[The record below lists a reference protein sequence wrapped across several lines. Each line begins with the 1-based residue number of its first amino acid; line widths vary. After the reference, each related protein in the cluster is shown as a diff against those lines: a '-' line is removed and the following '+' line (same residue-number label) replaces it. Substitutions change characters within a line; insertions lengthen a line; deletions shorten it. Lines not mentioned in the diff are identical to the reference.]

1 MFAKEC
7 LFCKIIAGD
16 IPADIVYSDD
26 QVLVFRDINP
36 QAPIHILL
44 IPQKHVDSLAS
55 ITDEHC
61 GIIGKMMITARKV
74 AATEGLSESGYRA
87 VINVGS
93 DGGQTVNHL
102 HMHLLGGRTFRWPP
116 G

>member
-1 MFAKEC
+1 
-7 LFCKIIAGD
+7 
-16 IPADIVYSDD
+16 
-26 QVLVFRDINP
+26 
-36 QAPIHILL
+36 
-44 IPQKHVDSLAS
+44 
-55 ITDEHC
+55 
-61 GIIGKMMITARKV
+61 MITARKV